1 MSTKCWRVLKIIL
14 INGCHSVRVR
24 YPRLPCQLLTRIC
37 DIIQQQPRIIKSGF
51 LYGIW
56 WNIVTIIIEYHRLLS
71 LLWNIM
77 DRHMDCGPSWISQS
91 IRQRRIREN
100 AFVHSD
106 PQTNK
111 KTTSTPF
118 PYAQG
123 DLQAESPHINRI
135 QPNPRYFQVSICRF
149 VSSSE
154 FGSSG
159 SVSRSSISASSSSLP

>member
-1 MSTKCWRVLKIIL
+1 
-14 INGCHSVRVR
+14 
-24 YPRLPCQLLTRIC
+24 
-37 DIIQQQPRIIKSGF
+37 
-51 LYGIW
+51 
-56 WNIVTIIIEYHRLLS
+56 
-71 LLWNIM
+71 
-77 DRHMDCGPSWISQS
+77 MDCGPSWISQS

-135 QPNPRYFQVSICRF
+135 QPNPRVFPGEHLSFRLIFRVRILRICLKILHLGFQLVLALGIKSNM
-149 VSSSE
+149 
-154 FGSSG
+154 
-159 SVSRSSISASSSSLP
+159 